1 VSAIARYRR
10 GWSTEFGRPATLLL
24 IAAMLVSAGLILN
37 FEREITFRLDEWTF
51 LIGRPGFTADSILL
65 PHNEH
70 IVVGPVLTYKALIAL
85 FGTDSARPFQVF
97 GVLTFLASVGLLFG
111 WLRRRVGEW
120 LALAGCVLILFCGAA
135 GEDLLWPFQIGF
147 FVGMAAGIGM
157 LLALDRPSRRGDVAA
172 CFLLFFSLA
181 WSSLGLS
188 FVLAG
193 ALFLL
198 LTGNPLRRSWVVA
211 IPFALY
217 VVWYAR
223 WGHYATNSLSFDNL
237 LSSPTYVFDG
247 FASSISSL
255 LGLATPRDEAAVG
268 ALSWGRVLL
277 LAALVG
283 AGFRIWKIRSVPRT
297 FWVVLALGV
306 SFWFLAA
313 LNAGPDRPPN
323 TGRYQYMGAIFVL
336 MIAAELLRG
345 VRPSRNA
352 IIAVF
357 GVSAVMLLS
366 SVDYLRQ
373 LSDQGAQGG
382 NVIRADLAA
391 VEIARDMVDP
401 DFIPDASFAG
411 TGDVHIPAG
420 LYLKMVD
427 DSGSPAFSPAEL
439 ASAPEYARAFADA
452 TLARAEQLALM
463 PAGAAPAGSCR
474 ELDAGAQ
481 TVADLGPGRVV
492 LEAAPGSSAQ
502 VRLRRFAEDS
512 FPVALGKLDPGEP
525 EQLTVPQDR
534 SDVAWQL
541 LVTGHGRVRAC

>member
-1 VSAIARYRR
+1 MRR
-10 GWSTEFGRPATLLL
+10 PVTLLL
-24 IAAMLVSAGLILN
+24 IAAMLVSAGVILN

-70 IVVGPVLTYKALIAL
+70 IVVGPVLAYKALIAL

-97 GVLTFLASVGLLFG
+97 EVLTFLASVALLFV

-157 LLALDRPSRRGDVAA
+157 LLALDRPSRWGDVVA
-172 CFLLFFSLA
+172 CVLLFCSLA

-188 FVLAG
+188 FVAAG

-198 LTGNPLRRSWVVA
+198 LTGNPLRRSWIVA

-223 WGHYATNSLSFDNL
+223 WGHYAENSLSLDNL

-255 LGLATPRDEAAVG
+255 LGLATPRDEAAVTS
-268 ALSWGRVLL
+268 LSWGRVLL
-277 LAALVG
+277 VVGLIG
-283 AGFRIWKIRSVPRT
+283 AGFRIWKVRSLPRT

-323 TGRYQYMGAIFVL
+323 SGRYQYIGAVFVL

-357 GVSAVMLLS
+357 GVSAVVLLS
-366 SVDYLRQ
+366 SIDYLHQ
-373 LSDQGAQGG
+373 LANDGSQGG
-382 NVIRADLAA
+382 NVIRSDLAA
-391 VEIARDMVDP
+391 VEIARDVVSP
-401 DFIPDASFAG
+401 GFIPDASFAG

-420 LYLKMVD
+420 LYLKMAD
-427 DSGSPAFSPAEL
+427 DSGSPAFSQTEL

-452 TLARAEQLALM
+452 TLARAEGLALQ
-463 PAGAAPAGSCR
+463 PAGSSPASGCR
-474 ELDAGAQ
+474 ELDAGSSTA
-481 TVADLGPGRVV
+481 AELGPGTVV
-492 LEAAPGSSAQ
+492 LEAPPGSSAQ
-502 VRLRRFAEDS
+502 VRLRRFAQAS
-512 FPVALGKLDPGEP
+512 YPVALGRLTAGAP
-525 EQLTVPQDR
+525 EQLNLPQDR
-534 SDVAWQL
+534 SEVPWQL
-541 LVTGHGRVRAC
+541 LVTGQGQVTVC

>member
-1 VSAIARYRR
+1 
-10 GWSTEFGRPATLLL
+10 
-24 IAAMLVSAGLILN
+24 MLVSAGLILN

-51 LIGRPGFTADSILL
+51 LIDRRDFTADSIFL

-70 IVVGPVLTYKALIAL
+70 IVVGPVLAYKALIAL

-97 GVLTFLASVGLLFG
+97 EVITFVASVALLYV

-157 LLALDRPSRRGDVAA
+157 LLALDRPSRGGDVIA
-172 CFLLFFSLA
+172 CLLLLCSLA

-193 ALFLL
+193 TVFLVV
-198 LTGNPLRRSWVVA
+198 TGKPLRRCWVVA

-217 VVWYAR
+217 VIWYAR

-237 LSSPTYVFDG
+237 LASPTYVFDG

-255 LGLATPRDEAAVG
+255 LGMATPRDEAPVTS
-268 ALSWGRVLL
+268 LSWGRVLVVVGL
-277 LAALVG
+277 IG
-283 AGFRIWKIRSVPRT
+283 AGFRIWRVRSVPRT

-313 LNAGPDRPPN
+313 LNSGPDRPPN
-323 TGRYQYMGAIFVL
+323 SGRYQYIGAVFVL

-345 VRPSRNA
+345 VRPSRNT

-357 GVSAVMLLS
+357 GVSAVVLLS
-366 SVDYLRQ
+366 SIDYLNQ
-373 LSDQGAQGG
+373 LSDDGSQGG

-391 VEIARDMVDP
+391 VEIARDVVNP
-401 DFIPDASFAG
+401 GFIPDASFAG

-420 LYLKMVD
+420 LYLQLAD
-427 DSGSPAFSPAEL
+427 DSGSPAFTPEEL
-439 ASAPEYARAFADA
+439 ATAPEYARAFGDV
-452 TLARAEQLALM
+452 TLARAERLALQ
-463 PAGAAPAGSCR
+463 PAGAGAPASGCR
-474 ELDAGAQ
+474 ELDAGSP
-481 TVADLGPGRVV
+481 TIVDLSPGIVV
-492 LEAAPGSSAQ
+492 LQAAPGSSAQ
-502 VRLRRFAEDS
+502 VRLRRFAAES
-512 FPVALGKLDPGEP
+512 FPVALGRLAAGEP
-525 EQLTVPQDR
+525 ERLGLPRDR
-534 SDVAWQL
+534 SDQPWQL
-541 LVTGHGRVRAC
+541 LVTGHGRVTVC

>member
-1 VSAIARYRR
+1 VSAIASHRR
-10 GWSTEFGRPATLLL
+10 GWSEALGRPATLLL
-24 IAAMLVSAGLILN
+24 IAAMLVSAGVILN

-70 IVVGPVLTYKALIAL
+70 IVVGPVLAYKALIAL
-85 FGTDSARPFQVF
+85 LGTDSPRPFQVF
-97 GVLTFLASVGLLFG
+97 EVLTFLTSVALLFC

-157 LLALDRPSRRGDVAA
+157 LLALDNPSRRGDVIA
-172 CFLLFFSLA
+172 CVLLFCSLA

-193 ALFLL
+193 ALFLV

-223 WGHYATNSLSFDNL
+223 WGHYAENSLSLDNL

-247 FASSISSL
+247 FASSVSSL
-255 LGLATPRDEAAVG
+255 LGMATPRDEAAVTS
-268 ALSWGRVLL
+268 LSWGRVLL
-277 LAALVG
+277 IAGLVG
-283 AGFRIWKIRSVPRT
+283 AGFRIWRIRSVPRT
-297 FWVVLALGV
+297 FWVVLVLGV

-323 TGRYQYMGAIFVL
+323 SGRYQYIGAVFVL
-336 MIAAELLRG
+336 MIAAELFRG

-352 IIAVF
+352 IVAVF
-357 GVSAVMLLS
+357 GVSAVVLLS
-366 SVDYLRQ
+366 SIDYLHQ
-373 LSDQGAQGG
+373 LADEGSQGG

-391 VEIARDMVDP
+391 VEIARDVVDP
-401 DFIPDASFAG
+401 GFIPDASFAG

-420 LYLKMVD
+420 YYLKLVD
-427 DSGSPAFSPAEL
+427 DSGSPAFSQAEL
-439 ASAPEYARAFADA
+439 ASAPEYARAFADV
-452 TLARAEQLALM
+452 TLARAEQLALK
-463 PAGAAPAGSCR
+463 PAGNTPAGSCR
-474 ELDAGAQ
+474 ELDAGSPTTASI
-481 TVADLGPGRVV
+481 GPGTVT
-492 LEAAPGSSAQ
+492 LEAAMGSSAR
-502 VRLRRFAEDS
+502 VRLRRFAQGS
-512 FPVALGKLDPGEP
+512 FPVALGRLPAGEP
-525 EQLTVPQDR
+525 EQLTLPQDR
-534 SDVAWQL
+534 ADVSWQL
-541 LVTGHGRVRAC
+541 LVTGEGRVRVC